1 MDFLQNEESQSSLH
15 SSVSTSVMN
24 DGSTCP
30 GTAKKRGKIEV
41 VDPEGY
47 VSFIDTIFIRHHSN
61 DLAYFRRTEFT
72 VEMIAEYDWPPPKG
86 CCPARNRDTYMI
98 QEQVAEYLGVKSFKR
113 KYQELPR
120 RMVEMEERNYLME
133 KGMVSEKMCDLGLT
147 AVLASDV
154 LDIMHNDFYD
164 KYEEYK
170 RFLRE
175 KHIRDLTAK
184 QKAMQ
189 AEAVEKNLSAREH
202 AIRAASLWNIN
213 FNKS

>member
-1 MDFLQNEESQSSLH
+1 
-15 SSVSTSVMN
+15 
-24 DGSTCP
+24 
-30 GTAKKRGKIEV
+30 
-41 VDPEGY
+41 
-47 VSFIDTIFIRHHSN
+47 
-61 DLAYFRRTEFT
+61 
-72 VEMIAEYDWPPPKG
+72 MIAEYDWPPPKG

-113 KYQELPR
+113 KYQDLPR

-175 KHIRDLTAK
+175 KHIRDLAAK

>member
-1 MDFLQNEESQSSLH
+1 MTAVRVQEQPKNVEKLKWLIRKGKCFFFVQHRQLRSFLPLNFC
-15 SSVSTSVMN
+15 T
-24 DGSTCP
+24 
-30 GTAKKRGKIEV
+30 
-41 VDPEGY
+41 
-47 VSFIDTIFIRHHSN
+47 F
-61 DLAYFRRTEFT
+61 FRRTEFT

-133 KGMVSEKMCDLGLT
+133 KGLVSEKMCDLGLT

-175 KHIRDLTAK
+175 KHIRDLAAK